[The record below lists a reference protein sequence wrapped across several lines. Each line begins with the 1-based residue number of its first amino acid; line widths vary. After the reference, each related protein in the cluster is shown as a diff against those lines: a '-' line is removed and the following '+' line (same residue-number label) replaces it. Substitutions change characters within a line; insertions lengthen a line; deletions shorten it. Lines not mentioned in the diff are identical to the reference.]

1 MAREIIVRKT
11 TRINNLPDESIATV
25 ISFTTPRDAC
35 RVATLSTAFSVVAD
49 SNIVWNRF
57 LPSDYREIILRAS
70 NVDHHALL
78 LDNVPKKDL
87 FMYLADNPLLIDHG
101 LMTVS
106 LEKSTGKKC
115 CTLSARKL
123 RISWADSTTYWQWWL
138 AEDFL
143 PRSRFAEVARLLY
156 VCWFEIKG
164 EIKTSMLSPNT
175 KYGAYLVF
183 HVSSSAWNFYD
194 YPVDAVIETSGG
206 QVVTGRVYLD
216 PRRGGIVDEGYE
228 LVPLAGA
235 EDPEEGVNLP
245 KLRVDEWIEVEIGEF
260 FTGDKDELVTFS
272 LMEILTGAL
281 KGGLVI
287 EGIEIRPVIE

>member
-1 MAREIIVRKT
+1 
-11 TRINNLPDESIATV
+11 
-25 ISFTTPRDAC
+25 
-35 RVATLSTAFSVVAD
+35 
-49 SNIVWNRF
+49 
-57 LPSDYREIILRAS
+57 
-70 NVDHHALL
+70 
-78 LDNVPKKDL
+78 
-87 FMYLADNPLLIDHG
+87 
-101 LMTVS
+101 
-106 LEKSTGKKC
+106 
-115 CTLSARKL
+115 
-123 RISWADSTTYWQWWL
+123 
-138 AEDFL
+138 
-143 PRSRFAEVARLLY
+143 
-156 VCWFEIKG
+156 
-164 EIKTSMLSPNT
+164 MLSPNT